1 MRFSYSLHHHIIA
14 LYTAAQHTPPSVA
27 MRSRRLSAPAGG
39 RPESARARCTR
50 GDSDPFETRT
60 MCPETLCVG
69 TRGPPGRSG
78 RHARRAPRFRGD
90 VRAPKWTNWR
100 RLRARSRLRK
110 RLATQNAWRAARVG
124 ICNRPVIRMV
134 TTLPTEKSTIG
145 RMVC

>member
-14 LYTAAQHTPPSVA
+14 LYTAAPHTPPSVG
-27 MRSRRLSAPAGG
+27 MRSRRLSAPADG

-50 GDSDPFETRT
+50 GDSDPVETRT

-90 VRAPKWTNWR
+90 VRAPKWFGAYRST
-100 RLRARSRLRK
+100 LRKGSRPKILARSTCRYLQPISNCMIT
-110 RLATQNAWRAARVG
+110 L
-124 ICNRPVIRMV
+124 CRP
-134 TTLPTEKSTIG
+134 KSQ
-145 RMVC
+145 R